1 MKRYLSNLRW
11 ATYLKDWNGPEEG
24 EKPTAYIV
32 ILGDTKI
39 AKEFRCDQGIAAQNI
54 MLEAT
59 EKGLGGDAYT
69 VALIKK
75 GLRKSLNIPERYEIC
90 GLSRWASLQRR
101 WF

>member
-1 MKRYLSNLRW
+1 MIFKHLRW
-11 ATYLKDWNGPEEG
+11 ADYLKDWNGPEEG

-54 MLEAT
+54 MLGAT
-59 EKGLGGDAYT
+59 EKGLGGCIHGSID
-69 VALIKK
+69 KK